1 MGGADKTALPF
12 AGTTVLDHL
21 LDSLPADW
29 PVVCV
34 GEARH
39 TQRSVTWTRE
49 SPPGG
54 GPVAGMAAGLALVAT
69 PLVLLLAGDLPF
81 AGPAA
86 AHLALV
92 AGKRRAISP
101 PFPATSAVVATDEE
115 GRAQPL
121 LGAYRTEALRRAV
134 PDEPGGAR
142 LMGVLEHL
150 GVEFVPLDDRAC
162 LDVDTPESLARAT
175 QLAARS

>member
-1 MGGADKTALPF
+1 
-12 AGTTVLDHL
+12 
-21 LDSLPADW
+21 
-29 PVVCV
+29 
-34 GEARH
+34 
-39 TQRSVTWTRE
+39 
-49 SPPGG
+49 
-54 GPVAGMAAGLALVAT
+54 
-69 PLVLLLAGDLPF
+69 
-81 AGPAA
+81 
-86 AHLALV
+86 
-92 AGKRRAISP
+92 
-101 PFPATSAVVATDEE
+101 VVATDEE

-142 LMGVLEHL
+142 LMGVLEHH